1 MCIESF
7 QIHMVSHLVS
17 KNPQSDK
24 NDFNYEQLYMTEQ
37 LEAIKEGHSCI
48 FLNKMNLQDGH
59 SSAFFSIEKNLQPIF
74 HAGLRNLIFNG
85 SSL

>member
-7 QIHMVSHLVS
+7 QIHMVSHMVS
-17 KNPQSDK
+17 KNPQSDQK
-24 NDFNYEQLYMTEQ
+24 DFK

-59 SSAFFSIEKNLQPIF
+59 SSAFFSIEKKLQPIF

>member
-7 QIHMVSHLVS
+7 QIHMVSHMVPKTLKVIR
-17 KNPQSDK
+17 KTLTMN
-24 NDFNYEQLYMTEQ
+24 NMTEQ

-59 SSAFFSIEKNLQPIF
+59 SSAFFSIEKKLQPIF